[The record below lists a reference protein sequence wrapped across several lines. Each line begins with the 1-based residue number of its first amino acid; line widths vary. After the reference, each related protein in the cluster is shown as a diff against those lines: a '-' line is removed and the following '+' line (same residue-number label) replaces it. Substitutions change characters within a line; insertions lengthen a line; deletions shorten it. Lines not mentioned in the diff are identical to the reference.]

1 MIIFIINYELKM
13 IKKYIYI
20 KLLKKYI
27 RCTKDEGQ
35 RILSNDNEIKK
46 RQKYFIKLFTKI
58 FYTRLKFND
67 K

>member
-1 MIIFIINYELKM
+1 M

-46 RQKYFIKLFTKI
+46 R
-58 FYTRLKFND
+58 
-67 K
+67 